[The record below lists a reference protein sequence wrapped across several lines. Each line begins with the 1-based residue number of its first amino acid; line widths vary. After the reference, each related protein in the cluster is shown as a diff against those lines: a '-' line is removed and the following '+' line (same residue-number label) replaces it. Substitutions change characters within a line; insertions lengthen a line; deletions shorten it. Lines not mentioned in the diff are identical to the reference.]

1 MRKDEGMTVYPCGT
15 MVVVKNVAYEC
26 TITAVEIR
34 YELVRYECTYYVDS
48 VQQRIMVHASELMDE
63 KPKQILGFKKD
74 KK

>member
-1 MRKDEGMTVYPCGT
+1 MNVFPCGT

-26 TITAVEIR
+26 TITAIEVR

-48 VQQRIMVHASELMDE
+48 VQQRVWVHASELMDE
-63 KPKQILGFKKD
+63 KPKVRLGFKND